1 MNQHEPIHF
10 TVPSGD
16 TKRARILLKGGGGGG
31 DGGAAA
37 READR
42 QARIQAGTDQ
52 VNAIFGVG
60 NLKSKV
66 PTGEKRLTGYSRT
79 VKEPGIVGANQAQ
92 EIIDPTKYNQLVSSQ
107 NNDSVFGGSEQ
118 SNPSMFRSGYGGS
131 QAVSGGDN
139 GVSFDQPV
147 ATVDPNQYSPIYED
161 VMTEVESPASLA
173 AQQRTAMYDGLRED
187 TRKFYSS
194 QLEQDRAKAQRE
206 LGFQKARQ
214 GIIGSSQANDMDTQF
229 QQANDR
235 GLLDVANRADNAA
248 TQFRTAD
255 EQARLNLI
263 TKVVAGLDQ
272 GTAAQNAASTLQTN
286 QNAAK
291 EAYQSQRMSN
301 VFADLLG
308 SYNQGQYMAGT
319 NQAKAQGTNQYGNYT
334 PAAEGVSGD
343 ITKNR

>member
-16 TKRARILLKGGGGGG
+16 TKRARILLKGGGDAG

-60 NLKSKV
+60 GLKSQV
-66 PTGEKRLTGYSRT
+66 PTGQRNLTGYTRT
-79 VKEPGIVGANQAQ
+79 YMPGSQYDGYEGVGFPNTPVTENLTPEQFAAKQASMAAKPASNQQ
-92 EIIDPTKYNQLVSSQ
+92 GFMQ
-107 NNDSVFGGSEQ
+107 
-118 SNPSMFRSGYGGS
+118 NPSGDSLSLSGQASNSNMF
-131 QAVSGGDN
+131 
-139 GVSFDQPV
+139 
-147 ATVDPNQYSPIYED
+147 DPSNYTAQYQD
-161 VMTEVESPASLA
+161 VMTEVESPASIA
-173 AQQRTAMYDGLRED
+173 AQQRNAMYEGLRND
-187 TRKFYSS
+187 TRKFYAS
-194 QLEQDRAKAQRE
+194 QLDQDRAKAERE

-229 QQANDR
+229 QAANDR
-235 GLLDVANRADNAA
+235 GLLDVANRADSAA

-255 EQARLNLI
+255 EQTRLNLI

-272 GTAAQNAASTLQTN
+272 GTAAQNAASSLQTN

-291 EAYQSQRMSN
+291 EAYQSQRMGN

-308 SYNQGQYMAGT
+308 TYNQGQYMAGT
-319 NQAKAQGTNQYGNYT
+319 NAAKAQGTNQYGNYT
-334 PAAEGVSGD
+334 PAQEGVTGTVTRS
-343 ITKNR
+343 N